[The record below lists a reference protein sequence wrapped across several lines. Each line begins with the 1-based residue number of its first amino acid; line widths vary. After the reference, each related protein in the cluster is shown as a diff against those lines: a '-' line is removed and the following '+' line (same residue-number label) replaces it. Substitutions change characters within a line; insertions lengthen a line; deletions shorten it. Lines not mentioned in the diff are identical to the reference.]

1 MLITLRL
8 FLRFAVAVAAGLAL
22 LLLVNVG
29 LNLVFFVAA
38 DAAGRTTLDA
48 RRLQLSGPRPQV
60 QPADTFNRLYAEAI
74 ARSPPLSTIRARF
87 QHELEAGGP
96 IVFDLP
102 TAAYALERAGQ
113 VDARVLPA
121 GVYLGTRAIGPD
133 KRPQVMVTKYLAHYG
148 LYARH
153 SFILVV
159 PAQRSDGGYDQATSF
174 AAGLERDFLA
184 RTPQRMQLYATL
196 HPYAHGGFDFPN
208 EGQAIHELFPLSA
221 DPVVTAGAP
230 AKLRHAALAIQAA
243 DMDYRLIR
251 QNSNAVIG
259 CLLRA
264 SGVLGGREESILNDW
279 RVGLRALG
287 IDFDLPLRSKL
298 PDASAWPRLARDC
311 HD

>member
-1 MLITLRL
+1 MMLRL
-8 FLRFAVAVAAGLAL
+8 SRKLAVAVAAGLAL

-29 LNLVFFVAA
+29 LNLAFFVAT
-38 DAAGRTTLDA
+38 DAGGRATLDA
-48 RRLQLSGPRPQV
+48 GRLQLSGPQLQA
-60 QPADTFNRLYAEAI
+60 QPADTFNRLYSEAI
-74 ARSPPLSTIRARF
+74 ARDPPLSTIRARF
-87 QHELEAGGP
+87 QRELETGGP

-102 TAAYALERAGQ
+102 TAAYAVDRAGQ

-121 GVYLGTRAIGPD
+121 GLYLGTRAIGPD
-133 KRPQVMVTKYLAHYG
+133 KRPQAVVTKYLAHYG

-159 PAQRSDGGYDQATSF
+159 PARRPDGGYDRAMSF

-196 HPYAHGGFDFPN
+196 HPYARGGFDFPN
-208 EGQAIHELFPLSA
+208 EGQAIHELFLLSA
-221 DPVVTAGAP
+221 DPAVVAGAP
-230 AKLRHAALAIQAA
+230 AKLRHAALALQAA

-251 QNSNAVIG
+251 QNSNTVIG

-264 SGVLGGREESILNDW
+264 SGVLGGREEAILNDW
-279 RVGLRALG
+279 RIGLRALG

-298 PDASAWPRLARDC
+298 PDAGAWPRLARDC